1 MSESKKITLK
11 SSDGE
16 TFVVDEAV
24 AVESQTIKHMI
35 EDDCADNEIPLP
47 NVTSKILAKVIEYC
61 KKHVEAG
68 SDKEKN
74 VTGGAEKDES
84 LKSWDTE
91 FVKVDQNTLFDLILV
106 RVRVSFLTL
115 FLYLLISPCLSSL
128 PGILFADFFPIW
140 FHGKY

>member
-1 MSESKKITLK
+1 
-11 SSDGE
+11 
-16 TFVVDEAV
+16 
-24 AVESQTIKHMI
+24 
-35 EDDCADNEIPLP
+35 
-47 NVTSKILAKVIEYC
+47 VTSKILAKVIEYC

-74 VTGGAEKDES
+74 VTGVAEKDES